1 MGELAAVTRV
11 DGRTIG
17 DGQRG
22 AITARLVGLFRALV
36 ASEGTPIVAE
46 PCANEH

>member
-1 MGELAAVTRV
+1 VAAVTRV

-17 DGQRG
+17 DGKPG
-22 AITARLVGLFRALV
+22 AMTARLVELFRALV

-46 PCANEH
+46 PRANVR